1 MTVLVDCVLKQTAY
15 QLIGELLC
23 GCEVHFWAHQRSLG
37 AVEVSSGVGGRA
49 VFVTA
54 EEDIQFTLLQVEG
67 KCF

>member
-1 MTVLVDCVLKQTAY
+1 MDVRYT
-15 QLIGELLC
+15 LC
-23 GCEVHFWAHQRSLG
+23 WFLARQRSLG
-37 AVEVSSGVGGRA
+37 AVEVSSGVGGGA

>member
-1 MTVLVDCVLKQTAY
+1 MNYCVAVRYT
-15 QLIGELLC
+15 LC
-23 GCEVHFWAHQRSLG
+23 WFWTRQRSLG
-37 AVEVSSGVGGRA
+37 AVEVSSGVGGGA